1 MGLPSNHRVWQ
12 REGVFPLEL
21 GGQLGQLEVAYETF
35 GALSSERDNA
45 VLVTHALAAD
55 SHVANH
61 PGDRPGWWDAV
72 VGPGKPIDTDRFFV
86 ICPNLLGS
94 CHGTTGPSSL
104 DPATGTVYGPRF
116 PRITVGDWVT
126 MHAGLLD
133 ALGIYRLHAVAGGSI
148 GGQQALELALRFPER
163 VARVVVVA
171 AAARLSAQGLAFNAC
186 GRTSVANDS
195 NFRGG
200 DYYGHE
206 PPISGLSAARMMAHI
221 TYLSDE
227 GMRDEFGRR
236 RGDAQSAAS
245 DALGAEF
252 AVGDFIAEQG
262 RRFALDFDANSY
274 LAITR
279 AMDLYDAATWGNG
292 DLVKACE
299 RIRARVLLLSFD
311 SDWLYP
317 PKDCRELALALI
329 RAGKRVHHANIPSPH
344 GHDSFLLG
352 SSIMNNFVH
361 AFLAG

>member
-1 MGLPSNHRVWQ
+1 
-12 REGVFPLEL
+12 LEL

-35 GALSSERDNA
+35 GTLSSERDNT
-45 VLVTHALAAD
+45 VLITHALAAD
-55 SHVANH
+55 SHVSRHA
-61 PGDRPGWWDAV
+61 GDRPGWWDAV

-94 CHGTTGPSSL
+94 CHGTTGPSSI
-104 DPATGTVYGPRF
+104 DPSTGHPYGPQF

-126 MHAGLLD
+126 VHAGLLD
-133 ALGIYRLHAVAGGSI
+133 ALGIERLYAVAGGSI

-171 AAARLSAQGLAFNAC
+171 AAARLSTQGLAFNAC
-186 GRTSVANDS
+186 GRTSVVNDP

-200 DYYGHE
+200 DYYEHE
-206 PPISGLSAARMMAHI
+206 PPVTGLSAARMMAHI

-236 RGDAQSAAS
+236 RGEGERAAN
-245 DALGAEF
+245 DALETGF

-262 RRFALDFDANSY
+262 RRFAVSFDANSY

-279 AMDLYDAATWGNG
+279 AMDLYDAATWGDG

-299 RIRARVLLLSFD
+299 RIRAGVLLLSFD

-329 RAGKRVHHANIPSPH
+329 RAGKRVHHATIPSPH

-352 SSIMNNFVH
+352 SPMMNNFVH